1 MISSLKSKFDSG
13 FRRVVFLSADK
24 ISVYH
29 WEKGKL
35 GNSYMFDVSA
45 DGQRYFDR
53 YLKETGRIT
62 TYFLVD
68 LVEEEYRQDTIPH
81 VFGSDRAAVI
91 SRKKTRLFRD
101 TPYFYAD
108 VQGREQEGRR
118 DDQVIF
124 MALTNPDLLEPWIK
138 LLTDNKIPLAGIY
151 SVSQITKL
159 LLEHLPEPS
168 DYMLIV
174 SLQSISGLRQTF
186 FYKQKLKI
194 SRLVDLPRY
203 GTEPYAPIINEE
215 VNAIY
220 RYLNS
225 LRLLDTDQPLHIYYL
240 ADTRLLSEIQ
250 GKLSKSFSNKNI
262 FINVNQLGQK
272 LDLKREITTPFS
284 DQLLAHCLLKNRPGN
299 YYALKNETRYY
310 QMQKASRAMYATS
323 LVLVFTG
330 LIWSS
335 LNFINAAILKQQAEI
350 AYKKTEFYAD
360 RYKVA
365 REKIPQTPVSPADLE
380 IAVKMSNTIS
390 NFKTDPFKML
400 TVISEGLDQ
409 YPLIRLDE
417 ISWVAAADPNK
428 KISGDTD
435 TARGTTQGVVGY
447 SNIGTKDTG
456 YDYYQIALMNGD
468 ISPFDGNYRNALD
481 MINKFAETLRNM
493 DSVFNVSVVSLPL
506 DTSSQGN
513 LQGASNAGPGTA
525 KFSVRIVI
533 GLSHE
538 S

>member
-1 MISSLKSKFDSG
+1 MISLLKSKFDSG
-13 FRRVVFLSADK
+13 FRRAVFLSADK

-35 GNSYMFDVSA
+35 GSSYMFDVSP
-45 DGQRYFDR
+45 DGQKYFDR

-91 SRKKTRLFRD
+91 NRKKARLFRD
-101 TPYFYAD
+101 TPYFHAS
-108 VQGREQEGRR
+108 VEGREEEGRR
-118 DDQVIF
+118 DDQVMF

-138 LLTDNKIPLAGIY
+138 LLTNNKVPLAGIY
-151 SVSQITKL
+151 SVPQITKL

-168 DYMLIV
+168 DHMLIV
-174 SLQSISGLRQTF
+174 SLESISGLRQTF

-215 VNAIY
+215 VEAIN

-225 LRLLDTDQPLHIYYL
+225 LRLLNTDQPLHIYYL
-240 ADTRLLSEIQ
+240 ADTRLLAEIQ
-250 GKLSKSFSNKNI
+250 GKITKSPSNKNI
-262 FINVNQLGQK
+262 FLNVNQLAQK
-272 LDLKREITTPFS
+272 LNLQKEITTPFS
-284 DQLLAHCLLKNRPGN
+284 DRLFIHCLLKNRPAD
-299 YYALKNETRYY
+299 YYALKKEKRYY
-310 QMQKASRAMYATS
+310 QMQKAGRAMYATS
-323 LVLVFTG
+323 LLLVFSG
-330 LIWSS
+330 LIWSG
-335 LNFINAAILKQQAEI
+335 LNFINAAIFRTQAEI
-350 AYKKTEFYAD
+350 ADKKTEFYAD

-380 IAVKMSNTIS
+380 IAVKMTNTLK

-400 TVISEGLDQ
+400 AVISKGLDQ
-409 YPLIRLDE
+409 YPLIQLEE
-417 ISWVAAADPNK
+417 INWAAAADPNK
-428 KISGDTD
+428 KISGDT
-435 TARGTTQGVVGY
+435 AAVNTQGVVGY

-456 YDYYQIALMNGD
+456 FDYYQIALINGE
-468 ISPFDGNYRNALD
+468 ISPFDGDYRKALD
-481 MINKFAETLRNM
+481 MINKFSETLGNI
-493 DSVFNVSVVSLPL
+493 DSVYNVSVVSLPL
-506 DTSSQGN
+506 DTSSQAN

-525 KFSVRIVI
+525 KFSIRIVM